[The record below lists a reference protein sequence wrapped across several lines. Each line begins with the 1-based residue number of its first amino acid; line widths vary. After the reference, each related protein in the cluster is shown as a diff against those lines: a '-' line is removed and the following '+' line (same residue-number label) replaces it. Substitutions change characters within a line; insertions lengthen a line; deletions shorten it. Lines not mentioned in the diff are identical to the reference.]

1 MAILTISEIVDL
13 IESFANQYVGVDPKL
28 HHPDPSARLHGA
40 GMLIDAEIMR
50 RMAKINETQHPE

>member
-1 MAILTISEIVDL
+1 MMTIPEIVEQ
-13 IESFANQYVGVDPKL
+13 IELFANQYVGVDPKL
-28 HHPDPSARLHGA
+28 HHPDPCARLHGA